1 MKKLLGIIILGLLF
15 CNVSFAEYCKDD
27 DPVEGLDQTV
37 KSYAERF
44 DNYYVPEEAYKFGL
58 EIQEAVKNKDLK
70 KLLSL
75 IKHDLK
81 DGPQMS
87 FFDNKTYDEAFPVSF
102 GDAVLMNKPDCS
114 PAGRDRGFVLG
125 NGQIWYDKIK
135 HEPWDLREDLMVH
148 EWFASL
154 SGHEKTRILRGID
167 TIYGPWT
174 ITRINEEGYIKAQ
187 ERFKKKTL
195 ERNAKYIGYLESCSK
210 SNVEH
215 YILKNKVIPFMYE
228 LDIFEST
235 NLNLDCLEKKFEQH
249 LDETIIRKQDTVSN
263 GITFKMIEIASLFSE
278 QCGER
283 CRPSSEIILI
293 HKGRYWYM
301 KGSNDKGVESKF
313 INKDTIL
320 IKNLMTTHVRNYIF
334 DINTKLFTSLPD
346 GGLEF
351 KKDHILVKGQKSY
364 FEGGGAFWFD
374 SKINYAGERIELISN
389 GDTCRD
395 ITWFYEWLQK
405 AMMKQGLLEFC
416 VWTKY

>member
-1 MKKLLGIIILGLLF
+1 MF
-15 CNVSFAEYCKDD
+15 CNAGYTKEENKYY
-27 DPVEGLDQTV
+27 LD
-37 KSYAERF
+37 Y
-44 DNYYVPEEAYKFGL
+44 L
-58 EIQEAVKNKDLK
+58 KN
-70 KLLSL
+70 
-75 IKHDLK
+75 
-81 DGPQMS
+81 
-87 FFDNKTYDEAFPVSF
+87 
-102 GDAVLMNKPDCS
+102 CS
-114 PAGRDRGFVLG
+114 A
-125 NGQIWYDKIK
+125 
-135 HEPWDLREDLMVH
+135 
-148 EWFASL
+148 
-154 SGHEKTRILRGID
+154 
-167 TIYGPWT
+167 
-174 ITRINEEGYIKAQ
+174 
-187 ERFKKKTL
+187 
-195 ERNAKYIGYLESCSK
+195 

-215 YILKNKVIPFMYE
+215 YILKDDYSPYRHR

-301 KGSNDKGVESKF
+301 RGSNDRGVESEF

-334 DINTKLFTSLPD
+334 DINTKLLTSLPD

-374 SKINYAGERIELISN
+374 SKINYAGERIELINSGN
-389 GDTCRD
+389 TCKD
-395 ITWFYEWLQK
+395 ITGFYEGLQK
-405 AMMKQGLLEFC
+405 TMMKQGLQEFC
-416 VWTKY
+416 VTRY

>member
-1 MKKLLGIIILGLLF
+1 MF
-15 CNVSFAEYCKDD
+15 CNAGYTKEENKYY
-27 DPVEGLDQTV
+27 LD
-37 KSYAERF
+37 Y
-44 DNYYVPEEAYKFGL
+44 L
-58 EIQEAVKNKDLK
+58 KN
-70 KLLSL
+70 
-75 IKHDLK
+75 
-81 DGPQMS
+81 
-87 FFDNKTYDEAFPVSF
+87 
-102 GDAVLMNKPDCS
+102 CS
-114 PAGRDRGFVLG
+114 A
-125 NGQIWYDKIK
+125 
-135 HEPWDLREDLMVH
+135 
-148 EWFASL
+148 
-154 SGHEKTRILRGID
+154 
-167 TIYGPWT
+167 
-174 ITRINEEGYIKAQ
+174 
-187 ERFKKKTL
+187 
-195 ERNAKYIGYLESCSK
+195 

-215 YILKNKVIPFMYE
+215 YILKDDYSPYRHR

-364 FEGGGAFWFD
+364 YEGGGAFWFD
-374 SKINYAGERIELISN
+374 SKINYAGERIELINSGN
-389 GDTCRD
+389 HCKD
-395 ITWFYEWLQK
+395 ITRFYEGLQK
-405 AMMKQGLLEFC
+405 TMMKQGLQEFC
-416 VWTKY
+416 VTRY

>member
-1 MKKLLGIIILGLLF
+1 MKKLLGILVLGLLW
-15 CNVSFAEYCKDD
+15 CNM
-27 DPVEGLDQTV
+27 G
-37 KSYAERF
+37 YA
-44 DNYYVPEEAYKFGL
+44 
-58 EIQEAVKNKDLK
+58 
-70 KLLSL
+70 S
-75 IKHDLK
+75 
-81 DGPQMS
+81 
-87 FFDNKTYDEAFPVSF
+87 
-102 GDAVLMNKPDCS
+102 
-114 PAGRDRGFVLG
+114 
-125 NGQIWYDKIK
+125 
-135 HEPWDLREDLMVH
+135 
-148 EWFASL
+148 
-154 SGHEKTRILRGID
+154 
-167 TIYGPWT
+167 
-174 ITRINEEGYIKAQ
+174 NEE
-187 ERFKKKTL
+187 EVKKKTL
-195 ERNAKYIGYLESCSK
+195 ERNTKYIGYLEGCSK

-215 YILKNKVIPFMYE
+215 YILKNEKMPPWHE

-301 KGSNDKGVESKF
+301 RGSNDRGVESEF

-334 DINTKLFTSLPD
+334 DINTKLFTELPD

-374 SKINYAGERIELISN
+374 SKINYAGERIELINSGN
-389 GDTCRD
+389 TCED
-395 ITWFYEWLQK
+395 IIRFQEWLQK
-405 AMMKQGLLEFC
+405 AMKKQGLQEFC

>member
-1 MKKLLGIIILGLLF
+1 MKKLFLYVILGLLW
-15 CNVSFAEYCKDD
+15 CN
-27 DPVEGLDQTV
+27 
-37 KSYAERF
+37 
-44 DNYYVPEEAYKFGL
+44 
-58 EIQEAVKNKDLK
+58 
-70 KLLSL
+70 
-75 IKHDLK
+75 
-81 DGPQMS
+81 
-87 FFDNKTYDEAFPVSF
+87 
-102 GDAVLMNKPDCS
+102 
-114 PAGRDRGFVLG
+114 
-125 NGQIWYDKIK
+125 
-135 HEPWDLREDLMVH
+135 
-148 EWFASL
+148 
-154 SGHEKTRILRGID
+154 
-167 TIYGPWT
+167 
-174 ITRINEEGYIKAQ
+174 
-187 ERFKKKTL
+187 
-195 ERNAKYIGYLESCSK
+195 IGYAKKENKYYLDYLKNCSA

-215 YILKNKVIPFMYE
+215 YILKDDYSPYRHR

-301 KGSNDKGVESKF
+301 RGSNDRGVESEF

-374 SKINYAGERIELISN
+374 SKRNYSGKIIELISEGN
-389 GDTCRD
+389 TCDD
-395 ITWFYEWLQK
+395 ITRFQEWLQK
-405 AMMKQGLLEFC
+405 AMKKQGLQEFC